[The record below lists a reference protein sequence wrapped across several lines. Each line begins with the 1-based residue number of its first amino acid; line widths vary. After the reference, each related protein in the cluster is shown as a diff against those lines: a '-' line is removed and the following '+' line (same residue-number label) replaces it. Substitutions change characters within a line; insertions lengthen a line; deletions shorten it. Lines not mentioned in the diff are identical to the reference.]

1 MLKRHLF
8 SICIPAYNRTRFLRP
23 LLDSVLS
30 QDFTDYEIVICEDAS
45 PERDQIAAVVRCYQD
60 NHDDVI
66 SYHENQVNLGYD
78 GNIRNLVEKARGQYC
93 FFMGND
99 DLMSQGA
106 LAEVSRLIRTHK
118 NVGMVLKSYAWFD
131 GNPDNIAHTVRY
143 FGEEC
148 EFAAGEQAIHVCFRR
163 SGVIAGYIINRDAA
177 HAAATTKFDGSLFYQ
192 MHLTASVLV
201 TMNAV
206 FTPKVLVLCRSGVPP
221 DFGNSAIELGRY
233 IPGSFTPQARLN
245 MVAGALSIVRDLKE
259 TRGVD
264 VVEKVV
270 SDYANYFYPC
280 IKDQL
285 GLPLREYWQLYRN
298 FSRMGFNKYPMFH
311 LYSLIAFM
319 LGEKRFDWLMTSA
332 QKLLGRSLRFGQIST
347 IVAPEKRTI
356 Q

>member
-1 MLKRHLF
+1 MSSMPFF
-8 SICIPAYNRTRFLRP
+8 SICVPAYNRARYLRP
-23 LLDSVLS
+23 LLESVFA
-30 QDFTDYEIVICEDAS
+30 QDFIDFEIVICEDAS
-45 PERDQIAAVVRCYQD
+45 PEREQIAAVAREFQED
-60 NHDDVI
+60 HFDVI
-66 SYHENQVNLGYD
+66 FYYENQVNLGYD
-78 GNIRNLVEKARGQYC
+78 GNIRNLVAKSRGQYC
-93 FFMGND
+93 FFLGND
-99 DLMSQGA
+99 DLMSLGA
-106 LAEVSRLIRTHK
+106 LAETAKLIRTHK
-118 NVGMVLKSYAWFD
+118 NIGMVLKSYAWFD
-131 GNPDNIAHTVRY
+131 DNPDNIAHTVRY
-143 FGEEC
+143 FGEQC
-148 EFAAGEQAIHVCFRR
+148 EFAAGGQAIHACFRR

-177 HAAATTKFDGSLFYQ
+177 HAAATTKFDGSLYYQ

-221 DFGNSAIELGRY
+221 DFGNSGIERGRY

-285 GLPLREYWQLYRN
+285 ALPVREYWQLYRN

-332 QKLLGRSLRFGQIST
+332 QKLLGRSPRFGQISK
-347 IVAPEKRTI
+347 IAIPGKRTI
-356 Q
+356 